1 MKKLFPKK
9 ISQPSDLFDLEILP
23 EITFNSEYGK
33 LTLGSLIVPDF
44 SFDDKGSV
52 RLNEEFDN
60 LNSFIKEKDLSKKLE
75 IVERIYENEFIKAV
89 PGSRSGAPNR
99 AIRSSK
105 IFSEFIDSLCA
116 IFHAQ
121 LFEIGLYSNINICS
135 DFGYDI
141 RAPLSSGIIF
151 YNDAP
156 LIQPYSCSVGLY
168 IYCLRC
174 ALNPKNFCVY
184 QDVLDRILANELPR
198 HNYLSWACSQALA
211 DKDTIRFLKDVNP
224 CLCFIEN

>member
-23 EITFNSEYGK
+23 EITFMSEYGK
-33 LTLGSLIVPDF
+33 LTLGSVIVPDF

-60 LNSFIKEKDLSKKLE
+60 LNS
-75 IVERIYENEFIKAV
+75 FIKAV

-121 LFEIGLYSNINICS
+121 LFEIGLYSHNYICS
-135 DFGYDI
+135 NFGYDK